1 MYCCI
6 FGSRDQILARIRR
19 SGSLILGESSTVI
32 LGSSRRINLNLR
44 ENSGSSWKLSS
55 NETKRNEAIGV
66 KGLLLHHLLITSLSM
81 TKDGATTVRVATAL
95 LLSLLTLRVVRG
107 EERNLD
113 SKAVAALQSERERDS
128 STRDEKAR
136 EHMRKQLA

>member
-1 MYCCI
+1 M
-6 FGSRDQILARIRR
+6 
-19 SGSLILGESSTVI
+19 ILGESSTVI
-32 LGSSRRINLNLR
+32 LGSSRRINLR

-81 TKDGATTVRVATAL
+81 TKDGATAVRVATAL

-113 SKAVAALQSERERDS
+113 SKAVAALQS
-128 STRDEKAR
+128 T
-136 EHMRKQLA
+136 